1 MDKSL
6 CQVESCKNYKKYN
19 RYCIHKV
26 ESIKPASSIKKV
38 SDKTAD
44 ILKKK
49 YNPLSKAFIKT
60 HPKCQ
65 AKLVNCEGVST
76 CIHHISGRL
85 GDKLIDP
92 SNFLAVCF
100 SCHRLITDDSKMAIE
115 KGFSKSRLNKDT
127 Q

>member
-26 ESIKPASSIKKV
+26 ESIKPASTIKKV

-49 YNPLSKAFIKT
+49 YNPIARQFIKS

-65 AKLVNCEGVST
+65 AKLMNCEGVSS
-76 CIHHISGRL
+76 CIHHKAGRIGEL
-85 GDKLIDP
+85 LIDTKL
-92 SNFLAVCF
+92 FLAVCF
-100 SCHRLITDDSKMAIE
+100 SCHRAIE
-115 KGFSKSRLNKDT
+115 DDPAMAKKKGFSISRLTK
-127 Q
+127 